1 MIQQSFLR
9 KALFTLT
16 FLPLFSYS
24 QETKSSDDLFLEARH
39 KAFEE
44 KDYTAAKKLALQALA
59 QSPEYTDIAVFL
71 GRIYT
76 WNDETDEARKVFQN
90 IEKTMDPST
99 DFYLAYTSLEYWN
112 ENYTEAISII
122 DRGLIKYP
130 KHEELLLLK
139 AKIQNSGDLY
149 SDASE
154 TIKELIAINP
164 KNTEARE
171 LANRI
176 EINNTKNAIG
186 VNYNYSHFDKQF
198 ADDWHQVSV
207 SYKRQTAL
215 GSLIIKVNYA
225 NKFKDNG
232 VQYEVEAYP
241 RLSKTFYMYIGG
253 GYSDSDG
260 IFPKYRT
267 GASLYAN
274 LPKSFE
280 AELGYRQL
288 HFSDDVW
295 MFTGSIGKYYKNYWF
310 NLRAFVTPSDH
321 NISHSY
327 TFTTRY
333 YTGDAN
339 NYLSLAIGIG
349 ISPEDFNNNLLE
361 NTTYKLKSFK
371 IGANYNFSIKDLNLI
386 TIGANYYN
394 QEYRPNQKG
403 NQYDVS
409 VSYSRKF

>member
-9 KALFTLT
+9 KTLFTLT

-24 QETKSSDDLFLEARH
+24 QETKSSDDFFLEARH

-122 DRGLIKYP
+122 DRDLIKYP

-164 KNTEARE
+164 KNT
-171 LANRI
+171 
-176 EINNTKNAIG
+176 
-186 VNYNYSHFDKQF
+186 
-198 ADDWHQVSV
+198 
-207 SYKRQTAL
+207 
-215 GSLIIKVNYA
+215 
-225 NKFKDNG
+225 
-232 VQYEVEAYP
+232 
-241 RLSKTFYMYIGG
+241 
-253 GYSDSDG
+253 
-260 IFPKYRT
+260 
-267 GASLYAN
+267 
-274 LPKSFE
+274 
-280 AELGYRQL
+280 
-288 HFSDDVW
+288 
-295 MFTGSIGKYYKNYWF
+295 
-310 NLRAFVTPSDH
+310 
-321 NISHSY
+321 
-327 TFTTRY
+327 
-333 YTGDAN
+333 
-339 NYLSLAIGIG
+339 
-349 ISPEDFNNNLLE
+349 
-361 NTTYKLKSFK
+361 
-371 IGANYNFSIKDLNLI
+371 
-386 TIGANYYN
+386 
-394 QEYRPNQKG
+394 
-403 NQYDVS
+403 
-409 VSYSRKF
+409 